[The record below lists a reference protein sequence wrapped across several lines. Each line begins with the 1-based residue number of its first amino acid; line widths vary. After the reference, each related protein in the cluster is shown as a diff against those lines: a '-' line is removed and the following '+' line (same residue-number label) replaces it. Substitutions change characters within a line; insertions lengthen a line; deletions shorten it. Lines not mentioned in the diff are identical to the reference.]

1 MNNLSQEKREE
12 FDLLRRKNEA
22 YLKLITIAICE
33 TTFNRGTLRKQ
44 IWSYLQQHF
53 ATSVDYWDFLLS
65 IQSLEKVGKLVN
77 KQGYF
82 FV

>member
-1 MNNLSQEKREE
+1 MQLLSPAEKREE
-12 FDLLRRKNEA
+12 YDLQRRKSEA

-53 ATSVDYWDFLLS
+53 NTSVEY
-65 IQSLEKVGKLVN
+65 
-77 KQGYF
+77 
-82 FV
+82 